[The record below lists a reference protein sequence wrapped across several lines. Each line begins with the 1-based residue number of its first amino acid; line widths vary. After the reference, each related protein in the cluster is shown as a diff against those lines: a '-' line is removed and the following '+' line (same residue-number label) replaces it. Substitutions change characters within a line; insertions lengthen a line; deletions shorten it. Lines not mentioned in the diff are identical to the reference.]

1 MNSKI
6 FFKYMGCNFKII
18 VDSQKSL
25 SALNFVNPLDMFHI
39 S

>member
-1 MNSKI
+1 MNSKV
-6 FFKYMGCNFKII
+6 FFKYMGCNLKII